1 MIMENLDIQGSTGEY
16 FIPTVNFDAQ
26 SGKCLISGESYL
38 EDSVAFYEPL
48 LAWIER
54 YMENVKGPILF
65 EFKLTYFNTS
75 SSKRI
80 IDIFRLLKEY
90 EKQGGKVT
98 VNWFYEDD
106 DTDILEEIED
116 FTIISKLHINIIP
129 F

>member
-1 MIMENLDIQGSTGEY
+1 MENLAIQGSTGEY
-16 FIPTVNFDAQ
+16 FVPTVNFDANT
-26 SGKCLISGESYL
+26 GKCTISGESYL

-48 LAWIER
+48 LGWLEA
-54 YMENVKGPILF
+54 YMNTKKGPIEF

-80 IDIFRLLKEY
+80 IDIFRLLKQY
-90 EKQGGKVT
+90 ENQNGKVV
-98 VNWFYEDD
+98 VNWYYEDD

-116 FTIISKLHINIIP
+116 FTLISKLKINVIT